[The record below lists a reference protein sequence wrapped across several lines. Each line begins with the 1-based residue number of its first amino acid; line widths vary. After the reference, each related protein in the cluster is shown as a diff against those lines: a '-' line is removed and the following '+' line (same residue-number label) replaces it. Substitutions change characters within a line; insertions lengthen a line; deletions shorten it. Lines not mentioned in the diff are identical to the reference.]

1 MYKNFHFPVFLSAF
15 LKRLFLTMS
24 LCFLA
29 FCCIFNVKSV
39 KAMPFYH
46 LRPSEIVL
54 RSSFY
59 TTYSS
64 SSLERKHNISLACIS
79 LNNTIVD
86 VGGEFSFNQVVGA
99 RTEKRGY
106 QSAKII
112 FNGEFIDGVG
122 GGVCQVSTTLYNAVL
137 LGGLKVIEYH
147 PHSLPVS
154 YISPSFDA
162 MVNSGSADLKFI
174 NNTSNPIIIK
184 TYADGTTLKVEI
196 YGEKLKVNYQ
206 RKSVV
211 VSEIPCPEYQV
222 IIDEKGDFLDLYAGE
237 QRVIKY
243 GTKGIKS
250 QGFLVAMKG
259 DKIISVNKIRSDTYA
274 PTQGKIV
281 VGTRVK
287 EEEITPPLD
296 LTTE

>member
-1 MYKNFHFPVFLSAF
+1 MCKNFYFHSNFSVFLR
-15 LKRLFLTMS
+15 RLYLIISVCLM
-24 LCFLA
+24 A
-29 FCCIFNVKSV
+29 FCCVFNTKSV
-39 KAMPFYH
+39 SAMPFYH
-46 LRPSEIVL
+46 LRPNEIVL

-64 SSLERKHNISLACIS
+64 SSEERKHNIRLACIS

-99 RTEKRGY
+99 RTERKGY
-106 QSAKII
+106 KNAKII
-112 FNGEFIDGVG
+112 VNGEFIDGVG

-154 YISPSFDA
+154 YILPSFDA

-211 VSEIPCPEYQV
+211 VSEITCPEYQV
-222 IIDEKGDFLDLYAGE
+222 IIDEKGEFLDLYEGE

-274 PTQGKIV
+274 PTQGKII

>member
-1 MYKNFHFPVFLSAF
+1 MCKNFYFHSNFSVFLR
-15 LKRLFLTMS
+15 RLCLIISVCLM
-24 LCFLA
+24 A
-29 FCCIFNVKSV
+29 FCCVFNTKSV
-39 KAMPFYH
+39 SAMPFYH
-46 LRPSEIVL
+46 LRPNEIVL

-106 QSAKII
+106 QNAKII

-154 YISPSFDA
+154 YILPSFDA
-162 MVNSGSADLKFI
+162 MVTKYNDLKFA
-174 NNTSNPIIIK
+174 NTTDGLIFIEGI
-184 TYADGTTLKVEI
+184 ADGNTLTFRMYGFKQTAKITRISTIENTEEMDYDEIEDSDGSLCGELEEKVI
-196 YGEKLKVNYQ
+196 IPSKPRLKSYATLIIEEDGKQ
-206 RKSVV
+206 RKY
-211 VSEIPCPEYQV
+211 ILNK
-222 IIDEKGDFLDLYAGE
+222 DT
-237 QRVIKY
+237 Y
-243 GTKGIKS
+243 GGIK
-250 QGFLVAMKG
+250 GVKAK
-259 DKIISVNKIRSDTYA
+259 KPPISHTLY
-274 PTQGKIV
+274 
-281 VGTRVK
+281 
-287 EEEITPPLD
+287 E
-296 LTTE
+296 